1 MINPTIS
8 FKTDK
13 LKILTQDKKLI
24 AHLHTAS
31 EKSLSIMLR
40 TLRHNCPVGRRPAR
54 ETHPGEPRM
63 KNAIFA
69 KRYKEPGFFGGSV
82 YIDTKICPHAYYYT
96 YGRRGGSLIFP
107 KHKKALTIVKRW
119 MTKSEAPLRKW
130 SRLGSMRGHTEYL
143 QKTVTEVEPR
153 IRTIFKE
160 AVRVWMGEL

>member
-13 LKILTQDKKLI
+13 LKILGKDKEL
-24 AHLHTAS
+24 ASHLYTAS
-31 EKSLSIMLR
+31 EKSLTIMLR
-40 TLRHNCPVGRRPAR
+40 TLRRNCPVGKRPAR
-54 ETHPGEPRM
+54 DTHPGEPRM

-69 KRYKEPGFFGGSV
+69 KRYREPGLFGGSV

-96 YGRRGGSLIFP
+96 YGRRGGTLIFP
-107 KHKKALTIVKRW
+107 KQKKALTIVKHW

-143 QKTVTEVEPR
+143 QKTVTEVQPK
-153 IRTIFKE
+153 IRSLFRG
-160 AVRVWMGEL
+160 AVKVWMGEL